1 MKFFTDADFDS
12 LVFYQVPKVLILG
25 ERYKK
30 MKPNALKLYIVLL
43 DRMKLSTQ
51 NGWKNEDGHYYV
63 RMSQEGASE
72 IFGWSPTTF
81 RSMKK
86 ELEEFGL
93 LTQDREGQGKSNRLY
108 ILKCDYDENDI
119 YVINKSVDTELEEN
133 EQVAQTVDNIQKNR
147 SCSSRKT
154 EVDLLE
160 EQKLTPNNNN
170 FIKNKINNNKINNI
184 VNKEDLP
191 VNNSL
196 NNNIKISSEEDII
209 HKLTNEYRQK
219 GLTKEVCLRVVE
231 EVKRK
236 KNIANFGG
244 YLRNSLE
251 NTLSRSEI
259 KRGIKD
265 PAEKLKQIS
274 ENQNV
279 PFYNWLES

>member
-1 MKFFTDADFDS
+1 M
-12 LVFYQVPKVLILG
+12 
-25 ERYKK
+25 
-30 MKPNALKLYIVLL
+30 
-43 DRMKLSTQ
+43 
-51 NGWKNEDGHYYV
+51 
-63 RMSQEGASE
+63 
-72 IFGWSPTTF
+72 
-81 RSMKK
+81 
-86 ELEEFGL
+86 
-93 LTQDREGQGKSNRLY
+93 
-108 ILKCDYDENDI
+108 
-119 YVINKSVDTELEEN
+119 EEN
-133 EQVAQTVDNIQKNR
+133 EKVAETVDSIKKNK

-196 NNNIKISSEEDII
+196 NKNIKISSEEEVID
-209 HKLTNEYRQK
+209 KLTYEYLQK
-219 GLTKEVCLRVVE
+219 GLTKDVCKRVVE
-231 EVKRK
+231 EVRQK
-236 KNIANFGG
+236 KNISNFGG

-251 NTLSRSEI
+251 NTLNRSEI
-259 KRGIKD
+259 RRGIKD